1 MKKFELFI
9 FSILFFLQI
18 STTVLAQVGSLT
30 GFDLPKTI
38 GFIVGDPNIQQ
49 NHPEWLTI
57 PNVIYYLIFP
67 FIAIVAVIYG
77 ILTEIRIFRSANV
90 KFILAFVMA
99 GMSLPTGAM
108 ITTVYLLYTAGAWVA
123 VVAFGVLFF
132 IGTILWAL
140 GKGHGLITELGTLD
154 AEMREWRQNALNIQK
169 KWAEGGYGSG
179 PDAEAK
185 YMADLDKATAHYKEI
200 ARRKSVYAESA
211 GPT

>member
-1 MKKFELFI
+1 MRKSELFI

-57 PNVIYYLIFP
+57 PNVVYYLIFP

-90 KFILAFVMA
+90 KFTLAFVMA

-108 ITTVYLLYTAGAWVA
+108 ITTVYVLYTAGAWVA
-123 VVAFGVLFF
+123 VVAFGCLFLLGTF
-132 IGTILWAL
+132 FWAIGRGAQLKNELYDIGNKMSEIKRKSLALDQQL
-140 GKGHGLITELGTLD
+140 GKGMSQD
-154 AEMREWRQNALNIQK
+154 
-169 KWAEGGYGSG
+169 
-179 PDAEAK
+179 K
-185 YMADLDKATAHYKEI
+185 YLRDKAKLMAEYRKL
-200 ARRKSVYAESA
+200 ARQQGLLQEVGEPS
-211 GPT
+211 

>member
-1 MKKFELFI
+1 MRKTKLFV

-18 STTVLAQVGSLT
+18 STSVLAQIGSLS

-77 ILTEIRIFRSANV
+77 ILTEIRIFHSANV
-90 KFILAFVMA
+90 KGILAFVMA

-108 ITTVYLLYTAGAWVA
+108 ITTVYVLYTAGAWVA
-123 VVAFGVLFF
+123 VVAFGVLFML
-132 IGTILWAL
+132 GTIFWAL
-140 GKGHGLITELGTLD
+140 GRGSQLKNELYDIGNKMSELKRRSLILDLQFAKGQMSQDKYLRDKAKLMAEHRILARKQGLIQEVG
-154 AEMREWRQNALNIQK
+154 EP
-169 KWAEGGYGSG
+169 S
-179 PDAEAK
+179 
-185 YMADLDKATAHYKEI
+185 
-200 ARRKSVYAESA
+200 
-211 GPT
+211 